1 MDKLLKKVRNSCF
14 LYRIGM
20 QSQSE
25 IKSGDLPYLQDE
37 RMLIMWMLKDKSVKK
52 EEIVKLN
59 KTAEE
64 YRKEAEIHQEA
75 ARSMMKTFLAT
86 GIFLVATIVALV
98 IMGMAW
104 FVANAKVESASAS
117 IAASDDYKFYL
128 ATLKSYSQGVY
139 DVNIPEG
146 TGGDVTTSP
155 LARALNKFFRA
166 DNNGRDDDEGNHYT
180 TFLDLPNLS
189 EGAQTFKDQD
199 GIEYVI
205 GNSDGISLWINSES
219 NVNNTEEFEHIGPGS
234 YGKFTFYIIP
244 LVDNLDQVN
253 LSVSLQPFTLV
264 REGEA
269 SGKNVTGKA
278 MRIKNEKDNEV
289 LLNMLQGH
297 ILLFTGQDE
306 SGDYSNRI
314 FPTLENDGSIRFE
327 FIKDETTTTWT
338 KDKAEPIT
346 IYWIWPKRFENIKYP
361 GQEDSVFKKECP
373 EHENLLEWVHT
384 YRQYIV
390 NTNTVKDPTSLA
402 DPMKDMTNK
411 EFAQW
416 SVGYNKGDQLIGD
429 NIAFFQWVI
438 EAE

>member
-1 MDKLLKKVRNSCF
+1 
-14 LYRIGM
+14 M
-20 QSQSE
+20 QRQNE
-25 IKSGDLPYLQDE
+25 IKSVDLPYLHDE
-37 RMLIMWMLKDKSVKK
+37 RMLIMWKLKDESVKK
-52 EEIVKLN
+52 EEIVKLD

-86 GIFLVATIVALV
+86 GIFFVATIVALV

-128 ATLKSYSQGVY
+128 ATLKNDSQGVY
-139 DVNIPEG
+139 DANIPEG
-146 TGGDVTTSP
+146 TGGDVTKSP

-205 GNSDGISLWINSES
+205 GNSDGISLRIDSDS

-264 REGEA
+264 RVGDPD
-269 SGKNVTGKA
+269 GKNAIGRA
-278 MRIKNEKDNEV
+278 MHVDKNENNSV

-297 ILLFTGQDE
+297 ILLFTGQDG

-327 FIKDETTTTWT
+327 FIKDKTTTWV

-361 GQEDSVFKKECP
+361 GQEDSVFKKTCQEY
-373 EHENLLEWVHT
+373 EELLEWVNDN
-384 YRQYIV
+384 REYIV
-390 NTNTVKDPTSLA
+390 NTKIVLDTKSLA
-402 DPMKDMTNK
+402 DPQTDMTNQQ
-411 EFAQW
+411 FAQW

>member
-1 MDKLLKKVRNSCF
+1 
-14 LYRIGM
+14 
-20 QSQSE
+20 
-25 IKSGDLPYLQDE
+25 
-37 RMLIMWMLKDKSVKK
+37 MWKLKDESVKK
-52 EEIVKLN
+52 EELVKLD
-59 KTAEE
+59 KTAEQ

-117 IAASDDYKFYL
+117 IAASGEYKFYL
-128 ATLKSYSQGVY
+128 ATLTKDSKRGVY
-139 DVNIPEG
+139 DENESPSSEG
-146 TGGDVTTSP
+146 A
-155 LARALNKFFRA
+155 LAKALNKFFRP
-166 DNNGRDDDEGNHYT
+166 DNNGRDDDKGNYYT
-180 TFLDLPNLS
+180 SFLNLPNLNV
-189 EGAQTFKDQD
+189 GTNLFTDKD
-199 GIEYVI
+199 GTEYI
-205 GNSDGISLWINSES
+205 LGDSDGISLMVNDTS
-219 NVNNTEEFEHIGPGS
+219 NVNNTEVFEHIGPGS

-244 LVDNLDQVN
+244 CVDNLDQVN

-264 REGEA
+264 SEGEA
-269 SGKNVTGKA
+269 SDKKATGKA
-278 MRIKNEKDNEV
+278 MRVKNNTNNEV

-297 ILLFTGQDE
+297 ILLFTSQEE

-314 FPTLENDGSIRFE
+314 LPILENDGSIRFE
-327 FIKDETTTTWT
+327 FIKDRTTTTWV

-361 GQEDSVFKKECP
+361 GQEDSVFKTKCQSYTA
-373 EHENLLEWVHT
+373 LLTWVNDN
-384 YRQYIV
+384 RKYIV
-390 NTNTVKDPTSLA
+390 NTNTVTKPELLA
-402 DPMKDMTNK
+402 NPMEDMTNQQ
-411 EFAQW
+411 FAQW

>member
-1 MDKLLKKVRNSCF
+1 MNSCF

-20 QSQSE
+20 QRQSE

-37 RMLIMWMLKDKSVKK
+37 RMLIMWKLKDKSVKK
-52 EEIVKLN
+52 EEIAKPD

-128 ATLKSYSQGVY
+128 ATLKNDSQGIY
-139 DVNIPEG
+139 DANIPEG
-146 TGGDVTTSP
+146 TGGDVTKSP
-155 LARALNKFFRA
+155 LAHALNKFFRA

-189 EGAQTFKDQD
+189 EGVQTFKDQD

-205 GNSDGISLWINSES
+205 GNSDGISLRIDSDS

-264 REGEA
+264 RVGDPD
-269 SGKNVTGKA
+269 GKNATGRA
-278 MRIKNEKDNEV
+278 MHVDKNENNSV

-297 ILLFTGQDE
+297 ILLFTGQDG

-327 FIKDETTTTWT
+327 FIKDKTTTWV

-361 GQEDSVFKKECP
+361 GQEDSVFKKTCQ
-373 EHENLLEWVHT
+373 EHEELLEWVNAN
-384 YRQYIV
+384 REYIV
-390 NTNTVKDPTSLA
+390 NTKIVLDTKSLA
-402 DPMKDMTNK
+402 DPQTDMTNQ

>member
-1 MDKLLKKVRNSCF
+1 MNSCF

-37 RMLIMWMLKDKSVKK
+37 RMLIMWKLKDKSVKK
-52 EEIVKLN
+52 EEIAKLD

-128 ATLKSYSQGVY
+128 ATLEDDSQGVY
-139 DVNIPEG
+139 DKNE
-146 TGGDVTTSP
+146 SP
-155 LARALNKFFRA
+155 SSDSALAKALSKFFRA
-166 DNNGRDDDEGNHYT
+166 DKNGRDDEEGNYYSS
-180 TFLDLPNLS
+180 FLDLPNLNK
-189 EGAQTFKDQD
+189 GTTLFTDKDGKRYILGD
-199 GIEYVI
+199 
-205 GNSDGISLWINSES
+205 SDGISLMVNETS

-278 MRIKNEKDNEV
+278 MRIENKKDNEV

-314 FPTLENDGSIRFE
+314 LSTLENDGSIRFK
-327 FIKDETTTTWT
+327 FIKDTTTWV

-390 NTNTVKDPTSLA
+390 NTNTVKDLTSLA
-402 DPMKDMTNK
+402 DPMKDMTNQ

>member
-1 MDKLLKKVRNSCF
+1 MDKLLKKAMNSCF

-20 QSQSE
+20 QRQSE

-37 RMLIMWMLKDKSVKK
+37 RMLIMWKLKDKSVKK
-52 EEIVKLN
+52 EEIAKPD

-128 ATLKSYSQGVY
+128 ATLEGDSQGVY
-139 DVNIPEG
+139 DKNE
-146 TGGDVTTSP
+146 SP
-155 LARALNKFFRA
+155 SSDSALAKALSKFFRA
-166 DNNGRDDDEGNHYT
+166 DKNGRDDEEGNYYSS
-180 TFLDLPNLS
+180 FLDLPNLNK
-189 EGAQTFKDQD
+189 GTTLFTDKDGKRYILGD
-199 GIEYVI
+199 
-205 GNSDGISLWINSES
+205 SDGISLMVNETS
-219 NVNNTEEFEHIGPGS
+219 NVNNTKEFEHIGPGS

-278 MRIKNEKDNEV
+278 MRINEKDNEV

-327 FIKDETTTTWT
+327 FIIKDEPTTTWT

-373 EHENLLEWVHT
+373 EHENLLAWVHGS
-384 YRQYIV
+384 RQYIV

-402 DPMKDMTNK
+402 DPRKDMTNK